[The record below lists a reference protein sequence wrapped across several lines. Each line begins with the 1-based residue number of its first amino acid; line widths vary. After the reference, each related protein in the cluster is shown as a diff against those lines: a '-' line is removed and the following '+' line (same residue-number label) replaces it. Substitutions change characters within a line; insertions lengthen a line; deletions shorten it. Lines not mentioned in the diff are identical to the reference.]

1 MDREPT
7 NEALR
12 GAKHEEELR
21 RAAQRAMTRER
32 RDAGFEPPAH
42 KHHAR
47 TAVTWLAL
55 AVVAVL
61 AIGALVGLLRNR
73 GHDVAAQPTGDRVY
87 AGTPAETWERGA
99 DGFRVPE
106 VKSGS
111 AKVAKAADAMRA
123 YVRRYLVTALLD
135 PRVVLEG
142 DIQPYLDVIGPEQ
155 AAVATSALQG
165 ISARESSDELHWEI
179 AVNRFRP
186 GDWRQVAEPRVMGR
200 TTVSYP
206 KDGCAMFSISYAV
219 AYALEPV
226 SGGPT
231 RPIVVRRDS
240 TITLCPN
247 ASVPG
252 VGDISIGPGHY
263 VSLGSICGA
272 DWPYVGFVEAW
283 PDPATA
289 PVESP
294 SPVESDWDPTNLDT
308 STGGEGCFTDTSG
321 FGSH

>member
-1 MDREPT
+1 MDREPA

-12 GAKHEEELR
+12 GAEHEAKLR

-32 RDAGFEPPAH
+32 GDSGLEPRAH
-42 KHHAR
+42 RHHAGR
-47 TAVTWLAL
+47 AVTWLAL

-61 AIGALVGLLRNR
+61 AIAALVGLSRNR
-73 GHDVAAQPTGDRVY
+73 GHTAAAQPIGDQVY
-87 AGTPAETWERGA
+87 GGTPAETWERGS
-99 DGFRVPE
+99 DGFHVPE
-106 VKSGS
+106 VKGGS
-111 AKVAKAADAMRA
+111 PKVAEAGNAMRA
-123 YVRRYLVTALLD
+123 YVTRYLFTSLLD
-135 PRVVLEG
+135 PRVVLQG
-142 DIQPYLDVIGPEQ
+142 DIQPYLDVIGPDQ
-155 AAVATSALQG
+155 AAAATSALQG
-165 ISARESSDELHWEI
+165 ISARESNDELHWEI

-206 KDGCAMFSISYAV
+206 KDGCAMFSVNYAV

-226 SGGPT
+226 PGGPT

-247 ASVPG
+247 VSVPG

-283 PDPATA
+283 PEPATA

-294 SPVESDWDPTNLDT
+294 SPVESDWDPTDLDT

>member
-1 MDREPT
+1 MVD
-7 NEALR
+7 EA
-12 GAKHEEELR
+12 
-21 RAAQRAMTRER
+21 
-32 RDAGFEPPAH
+32 RDAGT
-42 KHHAR
+42 R
-47 TAVTWLAL
+47 SAL
-55 AVVAVL
+55 KTVAFVAFPLVVVAAVAF
-61 AIGALVGLLRNR
+61 AILGRATTTASP
-73 GHDVAAQPTGDRVY
+73 AAVGDRVY
-87 AGTPAETWERGA
+87 AGTPAETWERGS

-106 VKSGS
+106 VKGDSS
-111 AKVAKAADAMRA
+111 KAADAMRA
-123 YVRRYLVTALLD
+123 YVKTYLVTALLD

-142 DIQPYLDVIGPEQ
+142 DIQPYLDVIGPDQ
-155 AAVATSALQG
+155 AAAATSALQG

-206 KDGCAMFSISYAV
+206 EDGCAMFSINYAV

-226 SGGPT
+226 PGGPT

-247 ASVPG
+247 ASAPG

-294 SPVESDWDPTNLDT
+294 SPVKSDWDPTDLDT